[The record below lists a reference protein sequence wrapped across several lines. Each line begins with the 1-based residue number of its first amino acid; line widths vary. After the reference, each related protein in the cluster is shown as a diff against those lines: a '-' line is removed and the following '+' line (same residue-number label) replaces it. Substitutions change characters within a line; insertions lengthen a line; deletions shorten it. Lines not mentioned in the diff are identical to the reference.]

1 MEDIYEKSILL
12 IGGMAIGKSTVS
24 EILSEKLNMELISSD
39 AKKDEFLLSIP
50 DYSFEKQL
58 QIRKEYG
65 FNAEANYLLSYLE
78 LTLNN
83 ILDSLNVP
91 TIIDIGALNTT
102 KLDMLS
108 ISKLK
113 KFKNI
118 ILLKSDNLEN
128 ILKRRNVL
136 PNSEL
141 ASVYI
146 KTHRNPNNEFLCT
159 QIICVDNKT
168 PEEIVNEI
176 INLICKEKRNNY
188 KKLVILLQEKR
199 KC

>member
-168 PEEIVNEI
+168 PEEIV
-176 INLICKEKRNNY
+176 K
-188 KKLVILLQEKR
+188 
-199 KC
+199 